1 MAKRRYLIIVPDGAA
16 DLPQEALGGR
26 TPLEVAKTPHLDALA
41 QTGEVGLAQTILPEL
56 EPGSDVAMLSILGYD
71 PRQYYSGRAPLEAAS
86 MGVDLAKD
94 DAAFRCNLISSD
106 GEKLLSYNGG
116 GVSTEE
122 ARELIEL
129 INRRLGTSRRKFY
142 PGLAYR
148 HLMVWSGVPVD
159 MKTTPPHD
167 IQGQPIASHLPQ
179 GDFEEA
185 LQGLMF
191 DSLEILDH
199 HPINRRRREAGKL
212 PANMIWLWGQGRA
225 PQLPLFSTRWGVQG
239 AMIAAVDLTR
249 GIAKYAGLSAPTVP
263 GATGEVVTDFAAK
276 AAAAAEALETRD
288 FVLVHIESPDEAGH
302 QGEVEKKIWAIE
314 QVDEKIVGPLG
325 DLIKRAEGRL
335 LILPDHRTPIALR
348 THSREPVPFILW
360 PGEKHAAAY
369 SEAEAEATG
378 LRVEEGF
385 RLIERLF
392 AE

>member
-1 MAKRRYLIIVPDGAA
+1 MAKRKYLIIVPDGAA

-26 TPLEVAKTPHLDALA
+26 TPLEVAKTSHLDALA

-94 DAAFRCNLISSD
+94 DAAFRCNLVSSD

-129 INRRLGTSRRKFY
+129 INRRLGTPRRKFY

-148 HLMVWSGVPVD
+148 HLMVWSGAPVD

-167 IQGQPIASHLPQ
+167 IQGQEIQPHLPQ

-199 HPINRRRREAGKL
+199 HPINRRRREEGKL
-212 PANMIWLWGQGRA
+212 AANMIWLWGQGRA
-225 PQLPLFSTRWGVQG
+225 PKLPLFSTRWGVQG

-325 DLIKRAEGRL
+325 DLIKQAEGRL

-360 PGEKHAAAY
+360 PGKQHAAAY